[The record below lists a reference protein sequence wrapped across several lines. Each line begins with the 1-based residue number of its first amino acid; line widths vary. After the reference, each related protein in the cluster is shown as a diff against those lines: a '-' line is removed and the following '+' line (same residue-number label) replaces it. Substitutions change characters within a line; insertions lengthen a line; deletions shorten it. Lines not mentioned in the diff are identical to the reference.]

1 MRGVL
6 LAAALILSAGAVSG
20 QENPVPVQ
28 APVLTVDSER
38 LLTDSL
44 FGVQLDQSVA
54 AASEAL
60 SAENATIEAELEAEE
75 LALTELRPS
84 LSPEEFRSR
93 ADQFDSKV
101 QEIRAAQAAK
111 AREITSRQTAGKKT
125 FIQRITP
132 VLAAIARERGALIV
146 LERQQVFLSAE
157 SIDITL
163 EAIRRINSLMAQDSE
178 RTGDVPSVDQ
188 TPVEQR

>member
-1 MRGVL
+1 MRSVL
-6 LAAALILSAGAVSG
+6 LAAALLLSTGAASG
-20 QENPVPVQ
+20 QEIPGPVQ

-38 LLTDSL
+38 LLADSL
-44 FGVQLDQSVA
+44 FGVQLDQSVTA
-54 AASEAL
+54 EAEAL

-111 AREITSRQTAGKKT
+111 AREITNRQTAGKKV
-125 FIQRITP
+125 FLQRITP

-163 EAIRRINSLMAQDSE
+163 EAIRRIDSSMAQDGE
-178 RTGDVPSVDQ
+178 RTGDEPAVDQ
-188 TPVEQR
+188 SPVEQP